1 MLCNTASYYP
11 DGIDKMIFFQDN
23 DLTKLEIIN
32 TYNNLIVQGKYS
44 EANQYIN
51 QQEGVYGF
59 FADFFNALENRI
71 YNLQTYLLQKPPKK
85 RYLFYWDADEYN
97 NQTPFSHDDL
107 SEMSHEQLSQYTY
120 GKLSHEKLEEPDL
133 EEGTFWI

>member
-1 MLCNTASYYP
+1 MLCNTTSYYP

-23 DLTKLEIIN
+23 DLTKVDIIN
-32 TYNNLIVQGKYS
+32 TYNNLIAQGKYS

-51 QQEGVYGF
+51 QQEGIYGF

-85 RYLFYWDADEYN
+85 RYFFYWDADEYN

-107 SEMSHEQLSQYTY
+107 SEMSHDQLNQYTY
-120 GKLSHEKLEEPDL
+120 GKLSHDKLEEPDL
-133 EEGTFWI
+133 EEGMFWI